1 MAWVYGA
8 ISSKQNMKAVLQCID
23 LEKKFGGKQQLQVL
37 RKVNLTVNSGES
49 AAIVGASGSGKT
61 SLLSLLA
68 GLDLPSSGQIL
79 LNGQDITAMDE
90 ESRCRLRAEQVGF
103 IFQSFELL
111 PSMTALENVML
122 PLELKGAANAR
133 GQALQ
138 WLASVN
144 LEQRAHHYPQQLSG
158 GEQQRVGIARA
169 FVTRPQILF
178 ADEPTGN
185 LDESTGADISA
196 MLLDLGQ
203 NSDSIMVLVT
213 HDNQLASRCSR
224 SYKLAGG
231 ELAEM
236 ETQ

>member
-1 MAWVYGA
+1 
-8 ISSKQNMKAVLQCID
+8 MKAVLQCID

-68 GLDLPSSGQIL
+68 GLDLPSSGRIL

-122 PLELKGAANAR
+122 PLELKGTANAR
-133 GQALQ
+133 SEALQ

-213 HDNQLASRCSR
+213 HDTQLASRCSR
-224 SYKLAGG
+224 SYRLAGG
-231 ELAEM
+231 ELTAM
-236 ETQ
+236 TTQ

>member
-1 MAWVYGA
+1 
-8 ISSKQNMKAVLQCID
+8 MKTVLQCID

-37 RKVNLTVNSGES
+37 RKVNLSVNSGES

-68 GLDLPSSGQIL
+68 GLDLPSSGRIL

-122 PLELKGAANAR
+122 PLELKGTANAR
-133 GQALQ
+133 TQALQ

-213 HDNQLASRCSR
+213 HDTQLASRCNR
-224 SYKLAGG
+224 SYRLAGG
-231 ELAEM
+231 ELTLMA
-236 ETQ
+236 